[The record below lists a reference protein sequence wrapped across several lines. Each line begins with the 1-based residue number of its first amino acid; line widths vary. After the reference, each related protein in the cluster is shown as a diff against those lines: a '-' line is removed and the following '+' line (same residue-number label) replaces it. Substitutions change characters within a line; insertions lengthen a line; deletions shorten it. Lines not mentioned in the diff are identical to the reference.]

1 MKQLLFLLFVLSFF
15 CCTAQNKRVEKPV
28 LLLSKNGVS
37 KPVEIRIK
45 AYRPI
50 KIKMSDGKKLT
61 LVDYAVVGD
70 SVLASSSDTTA
81 LSDIT
86 KIKGKFEG
94 SPFRK
99 ISGGLVAGTGYYFVM
114 VGYMVGIVTF
124 HPIALAIMV
133 PSAGVAYAGH
143 YISGARH
150 FDTTEKWNLSI
161 PAEVE

>member
-1 MKQLLFLLFVLSFF
+1 MKQLLILLFVLSFF
-15 CCTAQNKRVEKPV
+15 CCTAQNKSFDKPV
-28 LLLSKNGVS
+28 ILLSKNGVS
-37 KPVEIRIK
+37 KPVEIEIK
-45 AYRPI
+45 AYKPI
-50 KIKMSDGKKLT
+50 KIKTSNGKKLT
-61 LVDYAVVGD
+61 LVDYSVIGD
-70 SVLASSSDTTA
+70 SVLASSTDTVA

-86 KIKGKFEG
+86 RIKGKLKG

-114 VGYMVGIVTF
+114 VGYVVGIVAF

-150 FDTTEKWNLSI
+150 FDTTEK
-161 PAEVE
+161 